1 MTLRRLAWAMT
12 VLWFLECLGF
22 AVWALVTDRYGLSLI
37 FIAFVLYASYR
48 IGELVRIDRMDR
60 KARK

>member
-1 MTLRRLAWAMT
+1 MT